1 MTAVNNV
8 VNREAWLA
16 ARLEL
21 LAREK
26 AWTREGDALA
36 AARRA
41 LPRVRV
47 DTPYVFTGPD
57 GERRLLDLFAG
68 KRQLVMYHFMFDPSK
83 DQGCRSCSFVAD
95 HFAGVQVHLAARDTA
110 LVVVSRAPL
119 AKIAAFR
126 ARMGWTFPWLS
137 SHGSSFNYDFGVS
150 FDPADVAAQAV
161 DYNYKKQ
168 AFPHPEAPGI
178 SVFVREGDAVYHTY
192 STYGRGFEPV
202 MTTYAILD
210 LTPLG
215 RQEEGLEFPM
225 AWVRHHDSY
234 DGA

>member
-1 MTAVNNV
+1 M
-8 VNREAWLA
+8 
-16 ARLEL
+16 
-21 LAREK
+21 
-26 AWTREGDALA
+26 A

-41 LPRVRV
+41 LPRVRI
-47 DTPYVFTGPD
+47 DAPYVFSGPD
-57 GERRLLDLFAG
+57 GERRLPDLFAG
-68 KRQLVMYHFMFDPSK
+68 KRQLVVYHFMFDPSK

-137 SHGSSFNYDFGVS
+137 SHGSSFHYDFGVS
-150 FDPADVAAQAV
+150 SDPADVAAQAV
-161 DYNYKKQ
+161 DYHYKAGVPALRGAGDQ
-168 AFPHPEAPGI
+168 RVRARGRRGLPHL
-178 SVFVREGDAVYHTY
+178 FDVRPRLRAGDDDL
-192 STYGRGFEPV
+192 RD
-202 MTTYAILD
+202 LD

-225 AWVRHHDSY
+225 AWVRHHDRY
-234 DGA
+234 DGM

>member
-1 MTAVNNV
+1 MTAAHDVES
-8 VNREAWLA
+8 REAWLA

-41 LPRVRV
+41 LPRVRI
-47 DTPYVFTGPD
+47 DAPYVFSGPD
-57 GERRLLDLFAG
+57 GERSLLDLFAG
-68 KRQLVMYHFMFDPSK
+68 KRQLVLYHFMFDPSWE
-83 DQGCRSCSFVAD
+83 QGCKSCSFVAD
-95 HFAGVQVHLAARDTA
+95 HFAGAQVHLAARDTA
-110 LVVVSRAPL
+110 LAVVSRAPP

-137 SHGSSFNYDFGVS
+137 SHGSRFNYDFHVS
-150 FDPADVAAQAV
+150 FDPADVAARAV
-161 DYNYKKQ
+161 EYNYTTQ
-168 AFPHPEAPGI
+168 AFPHPEAPGL
-178 SVFVREGDAVYHTY
+178 SAFVREGDAVYHTY

-202 MTTYAILD
+202 MATYAILD

-215 RQEEGLEFPM
+215 RQEAGLESPM
-225 AWVRHHDSY
+225 AWVRHHDRY

>member
-1 MTAVNNV
+1 MTAARETVS
-8 VNREAWLA
+8 REAWLV
-16 ARLEL
+16 ARKEL

-26 AWTREGDALA
+26 AWTAERDALS

-47 DTPYVFTGPD
+47 DEPYVFAGPD
-57 GERRLLDLFAG
+57 GERRLVDLFAG
-68 KRQLVMYHFMFDPSK
+68 KRQLVVYHFMFDPSWE
-83 DQGCRSCSFVAD
+83 QGCKSCSFVAD
-95 HFAGVQVHLAARDTA
+95 HLAGVLAHLAARDTA
-110 LVVVSRAPL
+110 LVAVSRAPL
-119 AKIAAFR
+119 AKLAAFR

-137 SHGSSFNYDFGVS
+137 SHGSRFNYDFHVS

-161 DYNYKKQ
+161 DYNYTTQ
-168 AFPHPEAPGI
+168 AFPHPEAPGL
-178 SVFVREGDAVYHTY
+178 SVFVREGDAVFHTY

-225 AWVRHHDSY
+225 AWVRHHDRY
-234 DGA
+234 EET